1 MGRTDRRARVRARV
15 RALEVVVDVED
26 RTEDGRALECYSW
39 QISKFRYC
47 LHIHRRKVFARA
59 AMVNQKSWVLIITT
73 REMTST
79 VIETYVMTNVYRAM
93 RARWSGCAPTVH
105 ALAGYG
111 EYLRLL
117 KMAGTAACTNIDE

>member
-1 MGRTDRRARVRARV
+1 MGRTERRSRVTARV

-26 RTEDGRALECYSW
+26 RTEDGCALECYFW
-39 QISKFRYC
+39 AKSKFRNC
-47 LHIHRRKVFARA
+47 LHGAKVFARRGGA
-59 AMVNQKSWVLIITT
+59 VNQKSKALIITT
-73 REMTST
+73 RETTST
-79 VIETYVMTNVYRAM
+79 VIKTDDMTNVYCAM

-117 KMAGTAACTNIDE
+117 KMAGTAARTK